1 MMEFIVLIE
10 KSDNGYAA
18 YLPDLP
24 GCVAA
29 GDTIDETKDETKEL
43 IAEAVASHLEILT
56 EYDEPIPEPNSLA
69 QTLAV
74 CPAGST
80 YHTQF
85 LTESEIVAAS

>member
-29 GDTIDETKDETKEL
+29 GDTIDETKEL
-43 IAEAVASHLEILT
+43 IAEALASHLGILA
-56 EYDEPIPEPNSLA
+56 EDGDPIPEPNSLA

-74 CPAGST
+74 YPTGST
-80 YHTQF
+80 YQTRF
-85 LTESEIVAAS
+85 VSEPTAVTAQNDIL

>member
-29 GDTIDETKDETKEL
+29 GDTIDETKEL
-43 IAEAVASHLEILT
+43 IAEALASHLEILA
-56 EYDEPIPEPNSLA
+56 EDGNPIPEPNSLSH
-69 QTLAV
+69 TLAV
-74 CPAGST
+74 YPTGST
-80 YHTQF
+80 YQTRF
-85 LTESEIVAAS
+85 LADPTAVTAD